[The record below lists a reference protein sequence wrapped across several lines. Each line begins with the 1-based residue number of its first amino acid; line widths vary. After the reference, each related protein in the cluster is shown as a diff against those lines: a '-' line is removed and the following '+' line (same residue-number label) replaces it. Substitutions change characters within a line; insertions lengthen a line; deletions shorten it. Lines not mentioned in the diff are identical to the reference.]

1 MSSLQYDFSQEKEF
15 SYKDLS
21 LEQIIE
27 HLSRFTANIWQVHP
41 FCEGNEYLRQKM
53 AYFQNSYINS

>member
-41 FCEGNEYLRQKM
+41 FCEGNTRTTVVFIIKYKN
-53 AYFQNSYINS
+53 F